1 MKTPMDC
8 RTIFFSLA
16 YCLSSFYFSNA
27 SASTIALSG
36 QFKVSES
43 GAATYKLPIDIPKG
57 RGGVKP
63 NVSLSYSSSSGDGYL
78 GFGWGLQA
86 NSVISRCPSS
96 FEQDGKQRG
105 VKLDN
110 LDKFCLDGQR
120 LILVSGTYGAANSKY
135 RKELDDF
142 SVTTALGQL
151 NGGGPAAFKVENK
164 AGETHYYGDVY
175 AQTGKNFKNGEG
187 SNQFGDA
194 LVTINNTF
202 TSNNDVARLW
212 AIKGVEDA
220 VGNYISFH
228 YTKTQTEHYISR
240 IDYAG
245 HSAGALPY
253 QSIQFDYIDNPK
265 PKSGYLNGGEFSLTK
280 LLNHVDVVIDG
291 VLSRRYNLT
300 YNTSDVIEERN
311 YLDSIIACV
320 DEQRSDCSQPIV
332 LSWTRPANKP
342 EVGLIEIIDPET
354 QESRWVKN
362 ASAYYVPFN
371 SATKMSVP
379 AGEYRTAQVF
389 DADGDGLADMI
400 YARGGRWYKRSLST
414 GVELAMTSLGANK
427 HQYAQSI
434 DIDGD
439 GQRDLLVASSKTS
452 QWHVIAFKPS
462 TIPSQDCEPDGNGG
476 QLCVDS
482 IRDVNYT
489 LTNLGVT
496 ATGLENSAMVAD
508 VNGDGLEDIVFLGGD
523 KIKWYKNLRGSF
535 ANAATLY
542 TFPTDEG
549 NPQFEPL
556 ITQRTANFK
565 TSAAIDVNGDGLT
578 DLLLKVKETK
588 TQCVN
593 SRGQV
598 LAFVRTRDE
607 CERDHRANW
616 QEDITNDWRLLVST
630 GSSYVEQQRL
640 HGTTNVDTLRVADI
654 NGDGLTDIF
663 YETGNRWWQRL
674 SNGMQFTGSV
684 DTGVITSSSKK
695 YNTYFVDL
703 NGDGRTDMLAPS
715 GSSAFKIYM
724 SVPTTGHTSAY
735 WQSRGTMS
743 VSPSR
748 TIRFGDV
755 WGRGRVDMLS
765 NNGSNWYRHANALNK
780 NDSTINAITDGFG
793 VKTQITY
800 AQLTDSVS
808 GIYDVYKT
816 QNSSNID
823 PSKNFSF
830 IAPLKVVKR
839 VSTEV
844 SNTSEVAVRYE
855 YGGLLVNRLGRGF
868 QGFELLRTIDEQS
881 GIETE
886 TLYEQT
892 FPQTGLPKVTRQTYQ
907 GQALSESRN
916 RYTFSTTST
925 SETAKLYRQTD
936 AIVTEIVRQYDSA
949 GTVSDLTETQTVN
962 SYDTWG
968 NLEASD
974 ITITDLSTNQVVART
989 ATTNQYNGNGGGAAK
1004 GRLSKTTVTKS
1015 RFGQRL
1021 TTPAQTRESL
1031 FTYYNNGLLHT
1042 SVVSPNDIKY
1052 KLTSTNRY
1060 DTYGNKLST
1069 STTGGTTASGGGI
1082 QTRTSS
1088 KAYDSRGRFVKS
1100 STNTLGDTSTNTYN
1114 GGSADSVTGPILSA
1128 TLTDAN
1134 TRSISKHYDLWGRL
1148 TQEVNPDG
1156 SNARYSYALCSQ
1168 SSDCGEFSDGYL
1180 ISTKT
1185 QDGAPVTK
1193 KVTDRFGREVGTL
1206 TQGFT
1211 GQWIVTATTYD
1222 AQGRVDKQYE
1232 PNYDSIGSY
1241 FTQAHYDSFN
1251 RISSHTLPSKAITY
1265 RYYSG
1270 FETLKVDVYGKQK
1283 SSLVNALGEQVQ
1295 VTDELY
1301 SELNFVYD
1309 AYGNLLNSYVKASN
1323 GDEVLRTQLTYDK
1336 YGRKTQSIDLD
1347 KGTWSYTYNAFGE
1360 LLTQTN
1366 ASNQVTTFYYD
1377 SSGRKVRRTDAEG
1390 TACWL
1395 YGSGSTNN
1403 AGMLTF
1409 ERSYS
1414 TVTSNCNA
1422 SGYQQQKAF
1431 IYDNDGKLKSSTTT
1445 VAGNSYGIGFDYDGY
1460 GRLSKTTYPNSL
1472 VKVNNHYNSYG
1483 YLSKRTDNS
1492 SGLAY
1497 QTINHMNARNQ
1508 VTDETYGNGA
1518 REKST
1523 FTSAMGWKDSVTLT
1537 KGRTLHKLEYDF
1549 DLAGNLEW
1557 RKHQLT
1563 SAPATFAE
1571 TYVYDDL
1578 YRLFDRVITVSSGGS
1593 TLPVDFKSSQH
1604 TRYDDW
1610 GNITSKTGT
1619 GSYRYDINNPYR
1631 LSYICEGDSCSA
1643 HTEPATAQCPA
1654 GYSENRS
1661 TGYCERRSYSGQ
1673 ASQTYQYTCPANYYL
1688 VGTMC
1693 IFDFGAGGGSGA
1705 ARAYGTIGGGGPSDC
1720 IGGSCPIPAT
1730 LTVVHSCPS
1739 GETVLGSSC
1748 YSLETRPAEYQCP
1761 EDYTLS
1767 GQTCSASA
1775 QRRFEMDY
1783 DERGNITSDGLR
1795 ELSYTSS
1802 DLVKTITKGN
1812 ESSQFKYDVNRKR
1825 FERYDVKK
1833 ENNVN
1838 AYYTTYYVDGLYEKV
1853 VRTGGGQASLIEEKL
1868 YVGNVVITKRSNNS
1882 SDIYYLHKDHQ
1893 GSTTTVTNSA
1903 GSIVQQFTYDPWGK
1917 QIAAYTSS
1925 LLNGLISP
1933 SASKGYTG
1941 HESVEHMDII
1951 HMNGRIYDAE
1961 IGRFLQADPFI
1972 QQADNLQNYN
1982 RYAYVLNNPM
1992 SYT

>member
-1 MKTPMDC
+1 MNKLLG
-8 RTIFFSLA
+8 RRVAFLGLVF
-16 YCLSSFYFSNA
+16 LSSAHLPSVL
-27 SASTIALSG
+27 ASTVSLSG

-43 GAATYKLPIDIPKG
+43 GAATYTLPIDTPKG

-63 NVSLSYSSSSGDGYL
+63 NVSLSYSSSGGDGYL

-86 NSVISRCPSS
+86 NSAISRCPSS

-120 LILVSGTYGAANSKY
+120 LLLVSGNYGAANSQY

-151 NGGGPAAFKVENK
+151 SGGGPAAFKVENK

-187 SNQFGDA
+187 SNEFGDA

-212 AIKGVEDA
+212 ALKGVEDT

-228 YTKTQTEHYISR
+228 YAKTQSEHYISR

-253 QSIQFDYIDNPK
+253 QSIKFDYIDNPK
-265 PKSGYLNGGEFSLTK
+265 PKSGYVNGGEFSLTK
-280 LLNHVDVVIDG
+280 LLNYVDVTIDG
-291 VLSRRYNLT
+291 ILSRRYHLT

-311 YLDSIIACV
+311 YLDRIVACA
-320 DEQRSDCSQPIV
+320 DEAQNNCSQPITFN
-332 LSWTRPANKP
+332 WTRPANKP
-342 EVGLIEIIDPET
+342 ETGLIEIIDPDT
-354 QESRWVKN
+354 QESRWVQN
-362 ASAYYVPFN
+362 ASAYYAPFN
-371 SATKMSVP
+371 SAINMSVP
-379 AGEYRTAQVF
+379 AGEYSTAQVF

-400 YARGGRWYKRSLST
+400 YARSGKWYKRTLST
-414 GVELAMTSLGANK
+414 GVEIAMTTLGASK

-434 DIDGD
+434 DVDGD

-452 QWHVIAFKPS
+452 QWHVLAFKPS

-482 IRDVNYT
+482 TRDVNYS

-508 VNGDGLEDIVFLGGD
+508 VNGDGLEDIVYLDGD

-542 TFPTDEG
+542 TFPTNEG

-578 DLLLKVKETK
+578 DLLLKVRETK
-588 TQCVN
+588 TQCIN
-593 SRGQV
+593 SQGQV
-598 LAFVRTRDE
+598 ISFVTTRQE
-607 CERDHRANW
+607 CENDHRANW
-616 QEDITNDWRLLVST
+616 QENITNDWRLLVST
-630 GSSYVEQQRL
+630 GSSYVKQQRL
-640 HGTTNVDTLRVADI
+640 YNTTNVDTLRVADI

-663 YETGNRWWQRL
+663 YESGNKWWQRL
-674 SNGMQFTGSV
+674 SNGVQLTGSV
-684 DTGVITSSSKK
+684 DTGVTTSSSNK

-715 GSSAFKIYM
+715 GNSAFKIYM

-748 TIRFGDV
+748 TIRFGDI

-780 NDSTINAITDGFG
+780 NDSTISAITDGFG

-808 GIYDVYKT
+808 GVYDVYKT
-816 QNSSNID
+816 QNSSHID

-844 SNTSEVAVRYE
+844 SDTSEVAVRYE

-886 TLYEQT
+886 TLYEQA
-892 FPQTGLPKVTRQTYQ
+892 FPKTGLPKVTRQTYQ
-907 GQALSESRN
+907 GQVLSESSN
-916 RYTFSTTST
+916 SYTFGTTST
-925 SETAKLYRQTD
+925 SEAAKLHRQTG
-936 AIVTEIVRQYDSA
+936 ATMTEIVRQYDSA
-949 GTVSDLTETQTVN
+949 GTVSDLAQTQTMN

-968 NLEASD
+968 NLETSD
-974 ITITDLSTNQVVART
+974 ITITDLSTNQVIART

-1004 GRLSKTTVTKS
+1004 GRLSTNTVTKS

-1052 KLTSTNRY
+1052 KLTTTNSY

-1069 STTGGTTASGGGI
+1069 STTGGTTASGGSV

-1114 GGSADSVTGPILSA
+1114 GGSADSVTGPIVSA

-1134 TRSISKHYDLWGRL
+1134 TRSITKNYDLWGRL

-1156 SNARYSYALCSQ
+1156 SNARYSRLLCTQ

-1180 ISTKT
+1180 ISAQT

-1241 FTQAHYDSFN
+1241 FSQAHYDSFN
-1251 RISSHTLPSKAITY
+1251 RISSQSLPSKAISY

-1270 FETLKVDVYGKQK
+1270 FETQKVDVYGKQA
-1283 SSLVNALGEQVQ
+1283 STVANALGEQAK

-1301 SELNFVYD
+1301 NELNFVYD
-1309 AYGNLLNSYVKASN
+1309 AYGNMLNSYVKVSN
-1323 GDEVLRTQLTYDK
+1323 SEEVLRTQLTYDK
-1336 YGRKTQSIDLD
+1336 YGRKIQSIDLD

-1366 ASNQVTTFYYD
+1366 ASNQVTSLYYD
-1377 SSGRKVRRTDAEG
+1377 GAGRKVRRTDAEG
-1390 TACWL
+1390 TA
-1395 YGSGSTNN
+1395 
-1403 AGMLTF
+1403 
-1409 ERSYS
+1409 
-1414 TVTSNCNA
+1414 
-1422 SGYQQQKAF
+1422 
-1431 IYDNDGKLKSSTTT
+1431 
-1445 VAGNSYGIGFDYDGY
+1445 
-1460 GRLSKTTYPNSL
+1460 
-1472 VKVNNHYNSYG
+1472 
-1483 YLSKRTDNS
+1483 
-1492 SGLAY
+1492 
-1497 QTINHMNARNQ
+1497 
-1508 VTDETYGNGA
+1508 
-1518 REKST
+1518 
-1523 FTSAMGWKDSVTLT
+1523 
-1537 KGRTLHKLEYDF
+1537 
-1549 DLAGNLEW
+1549 
-1557 RKHQLT
+1557 
-1563 SAPATFAE
+1563 
-1571 TYVYDDL
+1571 
-1578 YRLFDRVITVSSGGS
+1578 RV
-1593 TLPVDFKSSQH
+1593 
-1604 TRYDDW
+1604 
-1610 GNITSKTGT
+1610 
-1619 GSYRYDINNPYR
+1619 
-1631 LSYICEGDSCSA
+1631 
-1643 HTEPATAQCPA
+1643 
-1654 GYSENRS
+1654 
-1661 TGYCERRSYSGQ
+1661 
-1673 ASQTYQYTCPANYYL
+1673 
-1688 VGTMC
+1688 
-1693 IFDFGAGGGSGA
+1693 
-1705 ARAYGTIGGGGPSDC
+1705 
-1720 IGGSCPIPAT
+1720 
-1730 LTVVHSCPS
+1730 
-1739 GETVLGSSC
+1739 
-1748 YSLETRPAEYQCP
+1748 
-1761 EDYTLS
+1761 
-1767 GQTCSASA
+1767 
-1775 QRRFEMDY
+1775 
-1783 DERGNITSDGLR
+1783 
-1795 ELSYTSS
+1795 
-1802 DLVKTITKGN
+1802 
-1812 ESSQFKYDVNRKR
+1812 
-1825 FERYDVKK
+1825 
-1833 ENNVN
+1833 
-1838 AYYTTYYVDGLYEKV
+1838 
-1853 VRTGGGQASLIEEKL
+1853 
-1868 YVGNVVITKRSNNS
+1868 
-1882 SDIYYLHKDHQ
+1882 
-1893 GSTTTVTNSA
+1893 
-1903 GSIVQQFTYDPWGK
+1903 
-1917 QIAAYTSS
+1917 
-1925 LLNGLISP
+1925 
-1933 SASKGYTG
+1933 
-1941 HESVEHMDII
+1941 
-1951 HMNGRIYDAE
+1951 
-1961 IGRFLQADPFI
+1961 
-1972 QQADNLQNYN
+1972 
-1982 RYAYVLNNPM
+1982 
-1992 SYT
+1992 